1 MKLFLKMCKGQGKLF
16 GIFGSL
22 LFVFASFGFIQLLWY
37 GVKEIENLSYIQS
50 VCTVTNYTFV
60 PRDGCYASW
69 INIVTSE
76 GANLI
81 YWFATGVCDPAH
93 QVRVYALRYTVGT
106 SRTCFLRYDRW
117 VWELS
122 DTHTAFVIFI
132 VFFSI
137 AGAAAVGLI
146 VIAIVECKRNNKRV
160 PVFPAP
166 SGPTHTELVEN
177 T

>member
-106 SRTCFLRYDRW
+106 S
-117 VWELS
+117 
-122 DTHTAFVIFI
+122 HTAFVIFI